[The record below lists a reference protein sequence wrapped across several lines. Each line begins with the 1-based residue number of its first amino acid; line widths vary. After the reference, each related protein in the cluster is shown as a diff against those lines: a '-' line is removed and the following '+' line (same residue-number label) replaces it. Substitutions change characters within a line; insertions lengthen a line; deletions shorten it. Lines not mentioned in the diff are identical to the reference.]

1 MIVRYAHQM
10 EREAGAV
17 HRAISDREAVTLAFM
32 LAVEDARLEPL
43 RRQADVLTVV
53 WECTCGCATVNF
65 EVDRSRSSA
74 AEGLCSP
81 VTEAVNRDRDTD
93 ELAELILF
101 LEDGW
106 LSSLETVWYSK
117 PIPEFPPL
125 SEFEPAT
132 LRC

>member
-1 MIVRYAHQM
+1 M

-17 HRAISDREAVTLAFM
+17 HREISDREAETLACM
-32 LAVEDARLEPL
+32 LAIEDARLEPL

-74 AEGLCSP
+74 VGGLCSP
-81 VTEAVNRDRDTD
+81 VTEAAGRAGDTD
-93 ELAELILF
+93 DFSELILF
-101 LEDGW
+101 LKDGW
-106 LSSLETVWYSK
+106 LSTLEIVGYSK

-125 SEFEPAT
+125 SEYEPAT